1 MYVNISVVSST
12 QWTSEMRWRL
22 LWTRTCCLLCS
33 STVCRRGMRT
43 FGVQSSLGMSY
54 QMRTLK
60 IKIIEVS
67 DARKKDTSESSSE
80 ALFVGKRNNSR
91 NQPRNRKGS
100 NKNDAS
106 LSKKNLQFP
115 YKCHRCREIEHRAS
129 DCPRK
134 DTNLQSCKM
143 QSVCMLSMLDKQ

>member
-1 MYVNISVVSST
+1 MDKDMLSI
-12 QWTSEMRWRL
+12 ML
-22 LWTRTCCLLCS
+22 LYS
-33 STVCRRGMRT
+33 
-43 FGVQSSLGMSY
+43 FPPSY
-54 QMRTLK
+54 ENFRCTIESRDELPDADIK

-106 LSKKNLQFP
+106 LSKKNL
-115 YKCHRCREIEHRAS
+115 
-129 DCPRK
+129 
-134 DTNLQSCKM
+134 
-143 QSVCMLSMLDKQ
+143 